1 MENENP
7 LEAKEHLEHLAHAHG
22 EHAEGWTRYLAITT
36 ALIAVLA
43 AVAALIA
50 GNYANDAVLDKNEA
64 VLAQAQASDQYA
76 YYEAKGIKKN
86 LAEYAYEA
94 TKNPARQSEA
104 TQYGQQ
110 QTEIKKTADADAA
123 RVTAHNAAAQ
133 AHLEQHH
140 HAALGVTFFQIA
152 IALAAMSALLRRKS
166 FWALSIALTVAGSI
180 FFGQGL
186 RA

>member
-1 MENENP
+1 METENP
-7 LEAKEHLEHLAHAHG
+7 LEVKEHLDHLTHHHG

-43 AVAALIA
+43 AVASLVA

-76 YYEAKGIKKN
+76 YYEDKGIKKN
-86 LAEYAYEA
+86 LAQYAFDA
-94 TKNPARQSEA
+94 TKDPARQSEA
-104 TQYGQQ
+104 TQYATQQ
-110 QTEIKKTADADAA
+110 VAIKKLADADAA
-123 RVTAHNAAAQ
+123 QVERHNAAAE

-166 FWALSIALTVAGSI
+166 FWALSLLLTAAGTV